1 MEIVMICDQDWMYN
15 LNDFTAFTTLSI
27 LNFPKE
33 ERIVHSRDSS
43 TEAATRFVLW
53 ALSLSE

>member
-1 MEIVMICDQDWMYN
+1 MICDQDWMYN

-43 TEAATRFVLW
+43 TEAATCFVLW